1 LQSNSIKY
9 KIHYNATTY
18 DHKTRTYI
26 NGEQAYKNFN
36 QARAHQWKCDKCGDT
51 FSKYPDLKEHKKE
64 DHSY

>member
-1 LQSNSIKY
+1 MIIRLGRILMVN
-9 KIHYNATTY
+9 
-18 DHKTRTYI
+18 KT
-26 NGEQAYKNFN
+26 YKNFN